1 MIITSGEN
9 VYPREI
15 EELIYGY
22 EGVLEAAVIGVDDRL
37 RGQSVKAFI
46 VVEADKTV
54 DVKELKQ
61 YLTRNLALYK
71 VPREIVVL
79 DALPKNQTGKI
90 MKRMLS

>member
-1 MIITSGEN
+1 MAMKAS
-9 VYPREI
+9 
-15 EELIYGY
+15 
-22 EGVLEAAVIGVDDRL
+22 VIGVDDRL

-90 MKRMLS
+90 MKRLLS